1 MVVFSNPWFG
11 VGILNIET
19 SIEFYIKYL
28 QIEKNYSKYT
38 IAYYK
43 QDIEEFS
50 LFMNEQVITSLKAVT
65 YPDARLYV
73 TNLTERNLSKRSI
86 SRKVSCLRS
95 FYKFLM
101 RENIVDENPFA
112 MLSLPKK
119 EQRLPRFM
127 YEEEMETIFSAI
139 DHQSALGKRD
149 LALLELLYATGMRVS
164 ECCSVELEDIDF
176 SLMTVLA
183 HGKGKKDRYI
193 PFGDYAKKALQEY
206 IEGSRN
212 ELIKKSSKSHTFLFV
227 NQRGNPLTPRG
238 VRYILTNI
246 IDKASV
252 NKHLYPHMLRHSF
265 ATHLLNS
272 GADIRSVQELL
283 GHSSVQATQVYTH
296 VSKERLRE
304 VYRNSHPRA

>member
-1 MVVFSNPWFG
+1 MNNG
-11 VGILNIET
+11 T
-19 SIEFYIKYL
+19 SLEFYIKYL

-43 QDIEEFS
+43 QDIEEFF
-50 LFMNEQVITSLKAVT
+50 LFMNEQVISNLKTVT

-86 SRKVSCLRS
+86 SRKISCLRS

-101 RENIVDENPFA
+101 RENMVDENPFA

-127 YEEEMETIFSAI
+127 YEEEMEAIFSAI
-139 DHQSALGKRD
+139 DHTSTIGKRD
-149 LALLELLYATGMRVS
+149 LAILELLYATGMRVS
-164 ECCSVELEDIDF
+164 ECCSVELGDLDF

-193 PFGDYAKKALQEY
+193 PFGEHAKKALQEY
-206 IEGSRN
+206 IEGPRN
-212 ELIKKSSKSHTFLFV
+212 ELIQKSSQQHAFLFV

-283 GHSSVQATQVYTH
+283 GHSSIQATQVYTH

>member
-1 MVVFSNPWFG
+1 MIVFSNPWSG
-11 VGILNIET
+11 VTILNTKT

-43 QDIEEFS
+43 QDIEEFF
-50 LFMNEQVITSLKAVT
+50 LFMNEQAIDGLKAVT
-65 YPDARLYV
+65 YADARLYV
-73 TNLTERNLSKRSI
+73 TSLTERNLSKRSI
-86 SRKVSCLRS
+86 SRKISCLRS

-101 RENIVDENPFA
+101 RENTVDENPFT

-119 EQRLPRFM
+119 DQRLPRFM
-127 YEEEMETIFSAI
+127 YEEEMDAIFSTI
-139 DHQSALGKRD
+139 DHQSITGKRD

-164 ECCSVELEDIDF
+164 ECCSLELEDVDF

-193 PFGDYAKKALQEY
+193 PFGEYAKKALQEY
-206 IEGSRN
+206 IDGPRK
-212 ELIKKSSKSHTFLFV
+212 ELIKKSTKSHTFLFV

-283 GHSSVQATQVYTH
+283 GHSSIQATQVYTH

>member
-1 MVVFSNPWFG
+1 M
-11 VGILNIET
+11 NIET
-19 SIEFYIKYL
+19 SLEFYIKYL

-38 IAYYK
+38 IAYYQK
-43 QDIEEFS
+43 DIEEFF
-50 LFMNEQVITSLKAVT
+50 LFMNEQVISNINAVT

-86 SRKVSCLRS
+86 SRKISCLRS

-127 YEEEMETIFSAI
+127 YEEEMEAIFSSI
-139 DHQSALGKRD
+139 DHTTDSGKRD

-164 ECCSVELEDIDF
+164 ECCSVELGDLDF
-176 SLMTVLA
+176 TLMTVLA

-193 PFGDYAKKALQEY
+193 PFGEYAKKALWEY
-206 IEGSRN
+206 INGPRN
-212 ELIKKSSKSHTFLFV
+212 ELLKKSAQSHVYLFV

-238 VRYILTNI
+238 VRYILSNI

-283 GHSSVQATQVYTH
+283 GHSSIQATQVYTH